1 MNISL
6 KHLPNILTVSRAIA
20 GIVVPLL
27 LIEERAEPRF
37 IAFVVFTFAAITDW
51 IDGYLA
57 RRMIGLSVLGRML
70 DPVADKLLIGG
81 TLLAL
86 VSVNN
91 AGIPVMIPALAIL
104 LRELFVSGLREFS
117 AENNFTLNVTRLA
130 KYKTTF
136 QFIALGLVIIFP
148 LYRDQPYL
156 YEITVAGLYI
166 TTLLTLVTGTDYFI
180 KAYRHVG

>member
-1 MNISL
+1 
-6 KHLPNILTVSRAIA
+6 
-20 GIVVPLL
+20 
-27 LIEERAEPRF
+27 
-37 IAFVVFTFAAITDW
+37 
-51 IDGYLA
+51 
-57 RRMIGLSVLGRML
+57 
-70 DPVADKLLIGG
+70 
-81 TLLAL
+81 
-86 VSVNN
+86 
-91 AGIPVMIPALAIL
+91 MIPALVIL